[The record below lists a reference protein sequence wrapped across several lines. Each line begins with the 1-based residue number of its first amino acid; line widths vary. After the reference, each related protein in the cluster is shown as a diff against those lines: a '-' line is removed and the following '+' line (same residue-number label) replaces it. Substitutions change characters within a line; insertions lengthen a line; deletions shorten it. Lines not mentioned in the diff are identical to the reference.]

1 MSKTLRLLFRDM
13 ENTLRA
19 VSIPDPVE
27 TPGEQDIV
35 NIMDHLIN
43 ADLIKPNEGSLISK
57 VRAEVVERTV
67 DEVYEA

>member
-1 MSKTLRLLFRDM
+1 MSKTLRLLFRDDSDV
-13 ENTLRA
+13 LRA

-35 NIMDHLIN
+35 NIMDHII
-43 ADLIKPNEGSLISK
+43 ATDLIKPSEATLTSK